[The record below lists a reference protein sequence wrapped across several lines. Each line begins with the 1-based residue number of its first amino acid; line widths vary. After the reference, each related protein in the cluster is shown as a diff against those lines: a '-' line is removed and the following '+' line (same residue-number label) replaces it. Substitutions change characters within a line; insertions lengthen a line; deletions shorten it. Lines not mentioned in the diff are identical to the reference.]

1 MIPYPNINPIAFS
14 IGPFNIFGKTIG
26 PFSARWYGIAYALG
40 FLIGYF
46 YIKHRIKISNY
57 FKNKTIADDLIFYS
71 IIGVIVGGRLG
82 YVLIYN
88 LAYYISHP
96 LRIFYVWQGGMSFHG
111 ALIGL
116 VIVGLYITKKYN
128 VRFYKLADEVA
139 VIAPVGIFFG
149 RIANFI
155 NDELW
160 GRPSNLPWAIAFP
173 RGGYIPR
180 QPSQLYEAL
189 FEGLILFLILFF
201 SRDKLIKKEGFLFW
215 LFILLYGIFRFF
227 VEFTREPD
235 PQIGFILG
243 LTMGQWLCL
252 AMIVTSTIFFIILR
266 KNWKNAP

>member
-1 MIPYPNINPIAFS
+1 MILYPNINPIAFS

-46 YIKHRIKISNY
+46 YIKHRIKISSY
-57 FKNKTIADDLIFYS
+57 FKNKAIADDLIFYS
-71 IIGVIVGGRLG
+71 IVAVIVGGRVG

-88 LAYYISHP
+88 LAYYINHP
-96 LRIFYVWQGGMSFHG
+96 ISIFYLWQGGMSFHG

-116 VIVGLYITKKYN
+116 VIAGFYITKKYN
-128 VRFYKLADEVA
+128 VRFYKLADEVV

-160 GRPSNLPWAIAFP
+160 GRPTNLPWAIAFP
-173 RGGYIPR
+173 GGGYIPR
-180 QPSQLYEAL
+180 HPSELYEAL
-189 FEGLILFLILFF
+189 FEGLILFLILYFL
-201 SRDKLIKKEGFLFW
+201 RDKFIKKEGFLFW
-215 LFILLYGIFRFF
+215 LFVLLYGIFRFF
-227 VEFTREPD
+227 IEFTREPD

-252 AMIVTSTIFFIILR
+252 AMIVTSVIFFIVLR
-266 KNWKNAP
+266 KNWENAS